1 MTSKIDQ
8 QLCARQMQVGGMKE
22 VVKKEFSKFD
32 LSPKKI

>member
-1 MTSKIDQ
+1 
-8 QLCARQMQVGGMKE
+8 MQVGGMKE